1 MQPILEYLG
10 PGCANVGRQVTWTT
24 KLCTVA
30 PDTCSSSVWNL
41 VHGSRSFE
49 TPSRFLENVDTPKTG
64 GGCLFP
70 PKFSPYACVK
80 FRRFSYFSYLFSNV
94 YAIQSSDRN
103 MLCWKHYLHPILQL
117 QANAGLPRRS
127 RLLDRQMKVKKLVTL
142 NAWQ

>member
-1 MQPILEYLG
+1 MSGARSPGRLNFVRWRLILVVPQYG
-10 PGCANVGRQVTWTT
+10 TWFTAPGVLRRLLDFWKMWTPLRQ
-24 KLCTVA
+24 
-30 PDTCSSSVWNL
+30 
-41 VHGSRSFE
+41 
-49 TPSRFLENVDTPKTG
+49 

-142 NAWQ
+142 NA